1 MTRSRS
7 PTSIKLVLVFRIM
20 FQLRQILFPIDFSS
34 RCRGAAAYVQALAG
48 RFDAELILL
57 HVIEAT
63 YNSTLEDLDAARM
76 EKFENFF
83 DKSWR
88 HLRVRKLVEHGEAAQ
103 KIVQCASVNHADLIM
118 IPTQGMGIYRRLIL
132 GSTSAK
138 VLHDADCPVWTGV
151 HLENAPPLEAVACQ
165 RILCAVDLKPSSA
178 RVLDWACHLAGE
190 YQAELTLVHVT
201 PGSETQHARSE
212 ARRALEDLQ
221 KAAACRAG
229 VRVEAGD
236 VSKVVAH
243 LAGELK
249 ADLLVI
255 GRKSEAGV
263 LGRLEM
269 TAYSI
274 IRQSPCP
281 VVSV

>member
-1 MTRSRS
+1 
-7 PTSIKLVLVFRIM
+7 M
-20 FQLRQILFPIDFSS
+20 FQIRQILFPVDFSS

-48 RFDAELILL
+48 RFEAELILL
-57 HVIEAT
+57 HVVEAT
-63 YNSTLEDLDAARM
+63 YNSTLEDLRGARM
-76 EKFENFF
+76 EKFDTFF

-88 HLRVRKLVEHGEAAQ
+88 QLRVRKLVEHGEAAQ
-103 KIVQCASVNHADLIM
+103 KIVQCAAANHADLIM

-151 HLENAPPLEAVACQ
+151 HLENAPALEAVACQ
-165 RILCAVDLKPSSA
+165 RILCAVDLKPLSA
-178 RVLDWACHLAGE
+178 RVLDWASRLAEE

-201 PGSETQHARSE
+201 SGGETKPA
-212 ARRALEDLQ
+212 RALEQLQ
-221 KAAACRAG
+221 AAAG
-229 VRVEAGD
+229 YPMSVRVEAGD
-236 VSKVVAH
+236 ASTVVAQ
-243 LAGELK
+243 LAGKLK

-255 GRKSEAGV
+255 GRKSASGV
-263 LGRLEM
+263 LGRLDM

>member
-1 MTRSRS
+1 
-7 PTSIKLVLVFRIM
+7 M
-20 FQLRQILFPIDFSS
+20 FQLRRILFPVDFSS
-34 RCRGAAAYVQALAG
+34 RCRGAAAYVQAIAG
-48 RFDAELILL
+48 RFEAELILL
-57 HVIEAT
+57 HVVEAT
-63 YNSTLEDLDAARM
+63 YNSTLEDLRESRM
-76 EKFENFF
+76 EKFESFF
-83 DKSWR
+83 DKSLR
-88 HLRVRKLVEHGEAAQ
+88 HLQVKTLVEHGEAAQ
-103 KIVQCASVNHADLIM
+103 KIVECASVNHADLIM

-151 HLENAPPLEAVACQ
+151 HLENAPPLEAVTCQ
-165 RILCAVDLKPSSA
+165 RILCAVDLKPASA
-178 RVLDWACHLAGE
+178 RVLDWACRMAEE
-190 YQAELTLVHVT
+190 YQAELTLLHVT
-201 PGSETQHARSE
+201 SGSETQHARNE
-212 ARRALEDLQ
+212 ARRALELLQ
-221 KAAACRAG
+221 KAAGCRAA

-236 VSKVVAH
+236 ASKVVAL

-263 LGRLEM
+263 LGRLDM

-281 VVSV
+281 VE

>member
-1 MTRSRS
+1 
-7 PTSIKLVLVFRIM
+7 M
-20 FQLRQILFPIDFSS
+20 FQLRQILFPVDFSI
-34 RCRGAAAYVQALAG
+34 RCRGAAAYGQALAG
-48 RFDAELILL
+48 RFEAELILL
-57 HVIEAT
+57 HVIEAS
-63 YNSTLEDLDAARM
+63 YNSTLEDLHGART
-76 EKFENFF
+76 EKFESFF

-103 KIVQCASVNHADLIM
+103 KIIQCASVNHADLIM

-132 GSTSAK
+132 GSTSPK

-165 RILCAVDLKPSSA
+165 RILCAVETTAASA
-178 RVLDWACHLAGE
+178 GVLDWASHLAEE
-190 YQAELTLVHVT
+190 YQAELTLLHVT
-201 PGSETQHARSE
+201 PGGDTQLARSK
-212 ARRALEDLQ
+212 ALSALEHLKQ
-221 KAAACRAG
+221 SACCP
-229 VRVEAGD
+229 VNLRVETGD
-236 VSKVVAH
+236 VSTVVAH
-243 LAGELK
+243 LAGKLK

-255 GRKSEAGV
+255 GRKPAAGV

-269 TAYSI
+269 IAYSI

>member
-1 MTRSRS
+1 
-7 PTSIKLVLVFRIM
+7 M
-20 FQLRQILFPIDFSS
+20 FQLRQILFPVDFSS
-34 RCRGAAAYVQALAG
+34 RCRGAAAYAQALAG
-48 RFDAELILL
+48 RFEAELILL

-63 YNSTLEDLDAARM
+63 YNSTLEDLHGARM
-76 EKFENFF
+76 EKFDAFF

-88 HLRVRKLVEHGEAAQ
+88 YLRVRKLVEHGEAAQ
-103 KIVQCASVNHADLIM
+103 KIIQCASANHADLIM

-151 HLENAPPLEAVACQ
+151 HLEKAPSLEAVACQ
-165 RILCAVDLKPSSA
+165 RILCAVDLKPLST
-178 RVLDWACHLAGE
+178 RVLDWASHLAEE

-201 PGSETQHARSE
+201 PADTQPARAHAQS
-212 ARRALEDLQ
+212 ALEQLRT
-221 KAAACRAG
+221 ATYYPVS

-236 VSKVVAH
+236 ASTVVAQ
-243 LAGELK
+243 LAGKLE

-255 GRKSEAGV
+255 GRKSASGV
-263 LGRLEM
+263 LGRLDM

>member
-1 MTRSRS
+1 
-7 PTSIKLVLVFRIM
+7 M
-20 FQLRQILFPIDFSS
+20 FQLKRILFPVDFSE
-34 RCRGAAAYVQALAG
+34 RCRGAAAYVEALVG

-63 YNSTLEDLDAARM
+63 YNSTLEDLHEIRI
-76 EKFENFF
+76 ENFDDF
-83 DKSWR
+83 FGKGLK
-88 HLRVRKLVEHGEAAQ
+88 HLRVKKVVKHGEAAQ
-103 KIVQCASVNHADLIM
+103 KIIECASANHADLIM

-151 HLENAPPLEAVACQ
+151 HLENAPALEAVACQ
-165 RILCAVDLKPSSA
+165 RIVCAVDLKPSKV
-178 RVLDWACHLAGE
+178 RVLDWANDLAEE
-190 YQAELTLVHVT
+190 YQAELTVVHVT
-201 PGSETQHARSE
+201 QGGET
-212 ARRALEDLQ
+212 RRALERLQ
-221 KAAACRAG
+221 EVAGSRAA
-229 VRVEAGD
+229 VRIETGE

-243 LAGELK
+243 LAGDLK
-249 ADLLVI
+249 ADLLMI
-255 GRKSEAGV
+255 GRKAEAGV

>member
-1 MTRSRS
+1 
-7 PTSIKLVLVFRIM
+7 M
-20 FQLRQILFPIDFSS
+20 FQLRRILFPVDFSS
-34 RCRGAAAYVQALAG
+34 RCRGAARYVQALAG
-48 RFDAELILL
+48 RFQAELILL
-57 HVIEAT
+57 HVVEAT
-63 YNSTLEDLDAARM
+63 YNSTLEDLHDNRK
-76 EKFENFF
+76 EKLEKFF
-83 DKSWR
+83 DKSLW
-88 HLRVRKLVEHGEAAQ
+88 HLHAKTQVEHGEAAQ
-103 KIVQCASVNHADLIM
+103 KIIECAAANQVDLIM

-165 RILCAVDLKPSSA
+165 RILCAVDLKAASS
-178 RVLDWACHLAGE
+178 RVLEWACRLAEE
-190 YQAELTLVHVT
+190 YQAQLTLLHVASN
-201 PGSETQHARSE
+201 GAARG
-212 ARRALEDLQ
+212 ALERLLQ
-221 KAAACRAG
+221 TAG
-229 VRVEAGD
+229 CQAKVRVELGD
-236 VSKVVAH
+236 PSKVVAQ

-263 LGRLEM
+263 LGRLDM
-269 TAYSI
+269 TSYSI

>member
-1 MTRSRS
+1 
-7 PTSIKLVLVFRIM
+7 M
-20 FQLRQILFPIDFSS
+20 FQIRQILFPVDFSS
-34 RCRGAAAYVQALAG
+34 RCRGAAAYVQARAG
-48 RFDAELILL
+48 RFEAELILL
-57 HVIEAT
+57 HVVEAT
-63 YNSTLEDLDAARM
+63 YNSTLEDLRGARM
-76 EKFENFF
+76 EKFDTFF

-88 HLRVRKLVEHGEAAQ
+88 QLRVRKLVEHGEAAQ
-103 KIVQCASVNHADLIM
+103 KIVQCAAANHADLIM

-151 HLENAPPLEAVACQ
+151 HLENAPALEAVACQ
-165 RILCAVDLKPSSA
+165 RNASQTDDDFGELKPLSA
-178 RVLDWACHLAGE
+178 RVLDWASRLAEE

-201 PGSETQHARSE
+201 PGGETKPA
-212 ARRALEDLQ
+212 RALEQLQ
-221 KAAACRAG
+221 AAAG
-229 VRVEAGD
+229 YPMSVRVEAGD
-236 VSKVVAH
+236 ASTVVAQ
-243 LAGELK
+243 LAGKLK

-255 GRKSEAGV
+255 GRKSASGV
-263 LGRLEM
+263 LGRLDM

>member
-1 MTRSRS
+1 
-7 PTSIKLVLVFRIM
+7 M
-20 FQLRQILFPIDFSS
+20 FQLRQILFPVDFSI

-48 RFDAELILL
+48 RFEADLILL

-63 YNSTLEDLDAARM
+63 YNSTLEDLHGNRM
-76 EKFENFF
+76 EKFDSFF

-88 HLRVRKLVEHGEAAQ
+88 HLRVKKLVEHGEAAQ
-103 KIVQCASVNHADLIM
+103 KIIECASANHADLIM

-151 HLENAPPLEAVACQ
+151 HLENAPGLEAVACQ
-165 RILCAVDLKPSSA
+165 RILCAVDLKPLSA
-178 RVLDWACHLAGE
+178 RVLDWASHLAEE

-201 PGSETQHARSE
+201 SGDSQPARTHAQS
-212 ARRALEDLQ
+212 ALEQLRT
-221 KAAACRAG
+221 ATYYPVN

-236 VSKVVAH
+236 VSTVVAH
-243 LAGELK
+243 LAGKLK

-255 GRKSEAGV
+255 GRKSAAGV
-263 LGRLEM
+263 LGRLDM

>member
-1 MTRSRS
+1 
-7 PTSIKLVLVFRIM
+7 M
-20 FQLRQILFPIDFSS
+20 FQLRQILFPVDFSS

-48 RFDAELILL
+48 RFQADLVLL

-63 YNSTLEDLDAARM
+63 YNSRLEELQGAHM
-76 EKFENFF
+76 EKFERFL
-83 DKSWR
+83 DKGWR
-88 HLRVRKLVEHGEAAQ
+88 HLPVKKLVEYGEAAQ
-103 KIVQCASVNHADLIM
+103 KIVECASANHADLIM

-151 HLENAPPLEAVACQ
+151 HLENSPPLEAVACQ
-165 RILCAVDLKPSSA
+165 RILCAVDRKPASA
-178 RVLDWACHLAGE
+178 GVLDWASHLAEE
-190 YQAELTLVHVT
+190 YQAELTLLHVT
-201 PGSETQHARSE
+201 PGGDTQLARSK
-212 ARRALEDLQ
+212 ALSALEHLKQ
-221 KAAACRAG
+221 SACCP
-229 VRVEAGD
+229 VNLRVETGD
-236 VSKVVAH
+236 VSTVVAH

-255 GRKSEAGV
+255 GRKPAAGV

-269 TAYSI
+269 IAYSI

>member
-1 MTRSRS
+1 
-7 PTSIKLVLVFRIM
+7 M
-20 FQLRQILFPIDFSS
+20 FQIRHILFPVDFSIRS
-34 RCRGAAAYVQALAG
+34 RGAAAYVQALAG

-63 YNSTLEDLDAARM
+63 YNSTLEDMDKVRI
-76 EKFENFF
+76 EKFEKFF
-83 DKSWR
+83 DKSLK
-88 HLRVRKLVEHGEAAQ
+88 HLRVKKLIERGEAGQ
-103 KIVQCASVNHADLIM
+103 KIIECAKSNQADLIM

-151 HLENAPPLEAVACQ
+151 HLENSPSLDAVVCQ

-178 RVLDWACHLAGE
+178 SVLEWASRMAEE
-190 YQAELTLVHVT
+190 YQAELTLVHVLT
-201 PGSETQHARSE
+201 GSDTQRARTETLQ
-212 ARRALEDLQ
+212 ALEKLQ
-221 KAAACRAG
+221 QAAGYPASL
-229 VRVEAGD
+229 RVETGD
-236 VSKVVAH
+236 VSKVVTQ
-243 LAGELK
+243 LAAERK

-255 GRKSEAGV
+255 GRKPEPGV

-269 TAYSI
+269 TAYSL

>member
-1 MTRSRS
+1 
-7 PTSIKLVLVFRIM
+7 M
-20 FQLRQILFPIDFSS
+20 FQLRRILFPVDFSI

-48 RFDAELILL
+48 RFEAELILL
-57 HVIEAT
+57 HVVEAT
-63 YNSTLEDLDAARM
+63 YNSTLQDLHESRL
-76 EKFENFF
+76 EKFDSFF
-83 DKSWR
+83 KNDWR
-88 HLRVRKLVEHGEAAQ
+88 HLRVRKLVDHGEAAQ
-103 KIVQCASVNHADLIM
+103 KIIECASANQVDVIM

-151 HLENAPPLEAVACQ
+151 HLENAPPLEAVVCQ
-165 RILCAVDLKPSSA
+165 RILCAVDLKPSGA
-178 RVLDWACHLAGE
+178 RVLDWAARVAEE

-201 PGSETQHARSE
+201 AGSQHVKE
-212 ARRALEDLQ
+212 ARQALERLRESAGSR
-221 KAAACRAG
+221 AAL
-229 VRVEAGD
+229 RVEAGD

-243 LAGELK
+243 LAEELK

-255 GRKSEAGV
+255 GRKAEAGV

>member
-1 MTRSRS
+1 
-7 PTSIKLVLVFRIM
+7 M
-20 FQLRQILFPIDFSS
+20 FQLRRILFPVDFSI

-48 RFDAELILL
+48 RFEAELILL
-57 HVIEAT
+57 HVIEVT
-63 YNSTLEDLDAARM
+63 YNTTLEDLHGTRM
-76 EKFENFF
+76 EKFEHFF
-83 DKSWR
+83 GDTLR
-88 HLRVRKLVEHGEAAQ
+88 HLRVRTLVEHGEAARR
-103 KIVQCASVNHADLIM
+103 IVECASSNHVDLIM

-132 GSTSAK
+132 GATSAK

-151 HLENAPPLEAVACQ
+151 HLENAPSLEAIAGQ

-178 RVLDWACHLAGE
+178 GVLDWASHLAGE

-201 PGSETQHARSE
+201 AGSDTQHAHSD
-212 ARRALEDLQ
+212 ALRALEHLQ
-221 KAAACRAG
+221 KVAGCRAG

-236 VSKVVAH
+236 ASKVVAH

-263 LGRLEM
+263 LGRLDMRSEE
-269 TAYSI
+269 
-274 IRQSPCP
+274 RR
-281 VVSV
+281 VGK